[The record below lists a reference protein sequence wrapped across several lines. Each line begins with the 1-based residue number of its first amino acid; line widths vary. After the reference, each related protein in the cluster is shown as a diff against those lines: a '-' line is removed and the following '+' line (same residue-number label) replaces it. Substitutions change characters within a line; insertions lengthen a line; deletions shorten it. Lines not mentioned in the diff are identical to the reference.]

1 MAGTARP
8 RNADLR
14 TNGARASWRISP
26 ELSGAESPHDAI
38 EQLETHDVGGIVG
51 TAWRLCSW
59 PGGRRIEPELLV
71 HGCINIQAAALVME
85 TDLHDRD
92 FARLWKAEDHAP
104 SRCQAGQMRTAKL
117 VDAWP
122 GESVLTGAAAHAL
135 EFAFVAQEADPRF
148 DKAAARWI
156 GRLLVE
162 TPPLTLPE
170 TRWVVAM
177 VEQLPRC
184 RESLHRFARRR

>member
-1 MAGTARP
+1 M
-8 RNADLR
+8 
-14 TNGARASWRISP
+14 
-26 ELSGAESPHDAI
+26 
-38 EQLETHDVGGIVG
+38 
-51 TAWRLCSW
+51 
-59 PGGRRIEPELLV
+59 
-71 HGCINIQAAALVME
+71 AAALFLARWEAHRARAARTWLHKHPGRGVVME

-104 SRCQAGQMRTAKL
+104 WLCQAGQMRTAKL

-170 TRWVVAM
+170 TRWVLAM
-177 VEQLPRC
+177 VAAPPLPEVAAPVRP
-184 RESLHRFARRR
+184 A